1 MQASEKTATEYIW
14 IFRRRFSK
22 GLNISDFLMF
32 APLLIFTIS

>member
-1 MQASEKTATEYIW
+1 MPALGKTATGFIW

-32 APLLIFTIS
+32 APPFNFYN